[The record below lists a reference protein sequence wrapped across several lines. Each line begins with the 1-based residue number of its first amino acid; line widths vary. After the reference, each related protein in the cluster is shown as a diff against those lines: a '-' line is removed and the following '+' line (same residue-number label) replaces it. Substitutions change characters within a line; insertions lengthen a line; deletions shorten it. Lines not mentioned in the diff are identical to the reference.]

1 MKSYLNERDRWIRT
15 EPFELKRSKIMKQGF
30 IPISIEKYLNLYFK
44 HNKDQDRKQLTE
56 ALDDVLSAYKHGVK
70 CACGNPIWVIGSALS
85 GYACFTCI
93 TGEAYPEDDYEIDE
107 ACDSDASQESD
118 IDRFRFEQVSEILR
132 KHPDNYVEKLEE
144 VGFQWFDD
152 DAWEEEEEE
161 ERAAVPQTENQ
172 RALVA
177 FFEEGGPLTHEL
189 LDAFRTEKYADEP
202 NYPLFRRYFKQI
214 NGNFKKLVLWGLDRY
229 PTDSGLLDDLSF
241 FEEFDNVLSELI
253 NRYKTAC
260 LQEKDLDRFDSLA
273 QDFYMSTIESGFDA
287 YYELK
292 EMFEKNAEK
301 KHIIDRQIAELRKSE
316 DELPYDIPFLP
327 GFIS

>member
-1 MKSYLNERDRWIRT
+1 MKH
-15 EPFELKRSKIMKQGF
+15 GF
-30 IPISIEKYLNLYFK
+30 IPTSIKKYVNLHLK

-56 ALDDVLSAYKHGVK
+56 ALDDALSAHKHDVK

-93 TGEAYPEDDYEIDE
+93 TGEADPEDDYEIDE
-107 ACDSDASQESD
+107 ACGSDPYQEGD
-118 IDRFRFEQVSEILR
+118 IDRFRFEQVSEIIR

-144 VGFQWFDD
+144 IGFQWFDD

-172 RALVA
+172 KALVA
-177 FFEEGGPLTHEL
+177 FFEEGGLLTQAL
-189 LDAFRTEKYADEP
+189 LDAFQAEKYADEP

-214 NGNFKKLVLWGLDRY
+214 NSNLKKLILWGLDKY

-241 FEEFDNVLSELI
+241 FQEFDNVLSELI

-260 LQEKDLDRFDSLA
+260 LQEENLDRFDILV

-292 EMFEKNAEK
+292 EMFEKNTEK
-301 KHIIDRQIAELRKSE
+301 KHIIDRQIAELQESE
-316 DELPYDIPFLP
+316 DELPCDIPL
-327 GFIS
+327 

>member
-1 MKSYLNERDRWIRT
+1 
-15 EPFELKRSKIMKQGF
+15 MKQGF
-30 IPISIEKYLNLYFK
+30 IPISIEKYVNLHLE

-56 ALDDVLSAYKHGVK
+56 ALDDALSAHKHGVK

-107 ACDSDASQESD
+107 ACDSDVYQESD
-118 IDRFRFEQVSEILR
+118 IDKLRFEQVSEIIK

-144 VGFQWFDD
+144 IGFQWFDD

-172 RALVA
+172 QALVT
-177 FFEEGGPLTHEL
+177 FFEEGGPSTDEL
-189 LDAFRTEKYADEP
+189 LDAFQTEKYADEP

-214 NGNFKKLVLWGLDRY
+214 NSNLKKLILWGLDRY
-229 PTDSGLLDDLSF
+229 PTDSSLLDDLSF
-241 FEEFDNVLSELI
+241 FQEFDNVLSELI

-260 LQEKDLDRFDSLA
+260 LQEEDLDRFDSLV
-273 QDFYMSTIESGFDA
+273 QDFFMSTIESGFDA

-292 EMFEKNAEK
+292 DMFEKNTEK
-301 KHIIDRQIAELRKSE
+301 RDIIDRQIAEFQESE
-316 DELPYDIPFLP
+316 DELPYDIPF
-327 GFIS
+327 

>member
-1 MKSYLNERDRWIRT
+1 
-15 EPFELKRSKIMKQGF
+15 MKQGF
-30 IPISIEKYLNLYFK
+30 IPISIEKYVNLHLEY
-44 HNKDQDRKQLTE
+44 NKDQDRKQLTE
-56 ALDDVLSAYKHGVK
+56 ALDDALSAYKHDVK

-107 ACDSDASQESD
+107 ACDSDAYQKID
-118 IDRFRFEQVSEILR
+118 IDKFRLEQVSKIIR

-144 VGFQWFDD
+144 IGFQWFDD

-172 RALVA
+172 QVLVT
-177 FFEEGGPLTHEL
+177 FFEESGPLTHEI
-189 LDAFRTEKYADEP
+189 LDAFQTEKYADEP

-214 NGNFKKLVLWGLDRY
+214 NSNLKNLILWGLDRY
-229 PTDSGLLDDLSF
+229 PTESGLLDDLSF
-241 FEEFDNVLSELI
+241 FQEFDNVLSELI

-260 LQEKDLDRFDSLA
+260 LQEKDLDRFDSLV

-292 EMFEKNAEK
+292 DMFEKNTEK
-301 KHIIDRQIAELRKSE
+301 RHIIDRQIAELQESE
-316 DELPYDIPFLP
+316 DDLADNVPF
-327 GFIS
+327 

>member
-1 MKSYLNERDRWIRT
+1 MKH
-15 EPFELKRSKIMKQGF
+15 GF
-30 IPISIEKYLNLYFK
+30 IPISIKKYVNLHLK
-44 HNKDQDRKQLTE
+44 HNKDQDRKELTE
-56 ALDDVLSAYKHGVK
+56 ALDDALSANKHDVK

-93 TGEAYPEDDYEIDE
+93 TGEADPEDDYEIDE
-107 ACDSDASQESD
+107 AYGSDPYQEGD
-118 IDRFRFEQVSEILR
+118 IDRFRFEQASEIIR

-144 VGFQWFDD
+144 IGFQWFDD

-172 RALVA
+172 KALVA
-177 FFEEGGPLTHEL
+177 FFEEGGLLTQAL
-189 LDAFRTEKYADEP
+189 LDAFQAEKYADEP

-214 NGNFKKLVLWGLDRY
+214 NSNLKKLILWGLDKY
-229 PTDSGLLDDLSF
+229 PIDSGLLDDLSF
-241 FEEFDNVLSELI
+241 FQEFDNVLSELI

-260 LQEKDLDRFDSLA
+260 LQEENLDRFDILV

-292 EMFEKNAEK
+292 EMFEKNTEK
-301 KHIIDRQIAELRKSE
+301 RHIIDRQIAELQESE
-316 DELPYDIPFLP
+316 DELPCDIPL
-327 GFIS
+327 

>member
-1 MKSYLNERDRWIRT
+1 MKH
-15 EPFELKRSKIMKQGF
+15 GF
-30 IPISIEKYLNLYFK
+30 IPISIKKYVNLHLK
-44 HNKDQDRKQLTE
+44 HNKDQDRKELTE
-56 ALDDVLSAYKHGVK
+56 ALDDALSANKHDVK

-93 TGEAYPEDDYEIDE
+93 TGEADPEDDYEIDE
-107 ACDSDASQESD
+107 ACGSDPYQEGD
-118 IDRFRFEQVSEILR
+118 IDRFRFEQASEIIR

-144 VGFQWFDD
+144 IGFQWFDD

-172 RALVA
+172 KALVA
-177 FFEEGGPLTHEL
+177 FFEEGGLLTQAL
-189 LDAFRTEKYADEP
+189 LDAFQAEKYADEP

-214 NGNFKKLVLWGLDRY
+214 NSNLKKLILWGLDKY

-241 FEEFDNVLSELI
+241 FQEFDNVLSELI

-260 LQEKDLDRFDSLA
+260 LQEENLDRFDILV

-287 YYELK
+287 YYELE
-292 EMFEKNAEK
+292 EMFEKNTEK
-301 KHIIDRQIAELRKSE
+301 KHIIDRQIAELQESE
-316 DELPYDIPFLP
+316 DELPCNIPL
-327 GFIS
+327 